1 MGRGKKRVRNQDTN
15 KTVQKLFLE
24 SPFSIKWPEIS
35 VEDEP
40 VIINAVEKVV
50 SEHSEVKL
58 VDKPAQG
65 SRMEGSIV
73 ASDPGRSM
81 RSELVFGVNAVTRA
95 TEKNDLVAVLVT
107 NSVKP
112 PQLSWHLV
120 ALCAS
125 RGTPIICLK
134 ELNTSVSK
142 LFNIHSL
149 VALGLKTCVQKG
161 ESIFR
166 DLYELINEKAP
177 PVVLPFNQLYEEII
191 PAEKME
197 SDDSLLEKMA
207 SENSEKTKHA
217 LQTFN
222 EQSGNVAPTFISLSS
237 DEDSTLTFLTDN
249 KWFFNCEA
257 PLEVDNLLIRV
268 ISHGEIEN
276 VLFNEKTQEQSLEIL
291 NTAKNIFFPTK
302 LKYAVFSGK
311 VKIKKRKK
319 NENK

>member
-1 MGRGKKRVRNQDTN
+1 MLSVYINYCNLFHWTWINMGRGKKRLKNQDTN

-40 VIINAVEKVV
+40 VIINAIEK
-50 SEHSEVKL
+50 
-58 VDKPAQG
+58 
-65 SRMEGSIV
+65 
-73 ASDPGRSM
+73 
-81 RSELVFGVNAVTRA
+81 SELVFGVNAVTRA

-112 PQLSWHLV
+112 PELSWHLV
-120 ALCAS
+120 PLCAS

-191 PAEKME
+191 SAEKME

-217 LQTFN
+217 FQTFSV
-222 EQSGNVAPTFISLSS
+222 QSGNVAPTFISLSRN
-237 DEDSTLTFLTDN
+237 EDSTLTFLTDN

-257 PLEVDNLLIRV
+257 PLEMDNLLIRV

-276 VLFNEKTQEQSLEIL
+276 VLFSEKSQEQSLEIL

-319 NENK
+319 K